1 MMIVGFY
8 LLLIPLFQ
16 YVVLLVAAI
25 LVVMILT
32 VLALKFWNQVKELTA
47 DEEPASKQRL
57 AEETET
63 LYNRF
68 WSWNKKN

>member
-1 MMIVGFY
+1 MIVGFY

-32 VLALKFWNQVKELTA
+32 VLALKFWNQVKELAA